1 MTPQPSSDETTTAAG
16 GPLRPMAI
24 GLAVLSAVMVVL
36 SQISDGNA
44 FSDSWWLVAF
54 VVWLML
60 WGLLRSMTRGLGERP
75 VAGLDEREQGVR
87 NRVAFIGY
95 QCAVGA
101 GMLVVLVMVAFQ
113 NEPDVIERIPALLT
127 TLMLTSAA
135 LPSILLG
142 LSGIDGE
149 DAESFRDE
157 QGG

>member
-1 MTPQPSSDETTTAAG
+1 MTPQQGSDETATVAR

-24 GLAVLSAVMVVL
+24 ALGALSVVMVVL

-60 WGLLRSMTRGLGERP
+60 WGMLRSMTRGLGERP
-75 VAGLDEREQGVR
+75 VAGLDEREQVVR

-101 GMLVVLVMVAFQ
+101 GMVVVLVMVAFQ

-127 TLMLTSAA
+127 TLMLTASA

-142 LSGIDGE
+142 LSGMDGE
-149 DAESFRDE
+149 ESESFRDE
-157 QGG
+157 

>member
-1 MTPQPSSDETTTAAG
+1 MTPQQGSDETTVAR

-24 GLAVLSAVMVVL
+24 GLSALSVAMLVL

-75 VAGLDEREQGVR
+75 VAGLDERERDVR

-101 GMLVVLVMVAFQ
+101 GMLVVLIMVAFQ
-113 NEPDVIERIPALLT
+113 NKPEVIERIPALLT

-142 LSGIDGE
+142 LSGMDGE
-149 DAESFRDE
+149 ETETFGDE
-157 QGG
+157 

>member
-1 MTPQPSSDETTTAAG
+1 MTPQQGSDETTTATR
-16 GPLRPMAI
+16 GPLRPMAAA
-24 GLAVLSAVMVVL
+24 LCALSVAMVVL

-60 WGLLRSMTRGLGERP
+60 WGMLRSMTRGLGERP
-75 VAGLDEREQGVR
+75 VAGLDEREQVVR

-113 NEPDVIERIPALLT
+113 NEPEVIERIPALLT

-142 LSGIDGE
+142 LSGMDGE
-149 DAESFRDE
+149 DGESFGDE
-157 QGG
+157 